1 MRKRSIYVAAT
12 AASLALT
19 GMFTFN
25 SRWSSAAA
33 AADDRSTNTAQ
44 TADQGRQSGAQD
56 RQQQTQQGGDRIGNV
71 ASNDR
76 QAIRDSL
83 ARVVD
88 DATTPGK
95 FNDLISQFTRSDQDR
110 MSGREGQ
117 GARTG
122 IGTGAARADA
132 GTSSGGG
139 TGIGT
144 SGIGSGKTGTGTGT
158 GTGIGSGTST
168 ITGAGTGAGTGTGT
182 SSRTGADAGTGAAR
196 TNTGGAT
203 GAGGDAVAMDTSD
216 LDAKINQL
224 RKDWQ
229 AKYHQEFAF
238 RSSANQVL
246 TETFARINT
255 SDVGDAARTAGQR
268 QGPSGTGTG
277 ANTPGSPR
285 SDIGTGVGTSGA
297 GTAGTNSAG
306 INGNSTSGNSGVG
319 VQRSDDT
326 SGTGIGASTNTN
338 ARQAADRGDTYRA
351 ENSAVVL
358 ISGAPLATPVT
369 LSFVSEAGTWK
380 LEVPKT
386 IDRQQLKANLIKH
399 LDMVDRQKDTWPED
413 PKQAYQS
420 VAQHVL
426 KAFEDGLG
434 QPHQGQDL
442 GQPARQPLQPA
453 QPGQPG
459 QTPATIR

>member
-1 MRKRSIYVAAT
+1 MRKRSIYIAA
-12 AASLALT
+12 AASLTLT

-25 SRWSSAAA
+25 SRWSSAV
-33 AADDRSTNTAQ
+33 ADDRPNPSNTATPSQ
-44 TADQGRQSGAQD
+44 TAADQARQLGG
-56 RQQQTQQGGDRIGNV
+56 QQQQQGGDRVGQA
-71 ASNDR
+71 ASNDQ
-76 QAIRDSL
+76 QAIRDAL

-95 FNDLISQFTRSDQDR
+95 FNDLISQFARSDQDR
-110 MSGREGQ
+110 MSGREGR
-117 GARTG
+117 GARSDAG
-122 IGTGAARADA
+122 AGNGTGAGA
-132 GTSSGGG
+132 
-139 TGIGT
+139 GIGT
-144 SGIGSGKTGTGTGT
+144 STVTGTGTGT
-158 GTGIGSGTST
+158 GNGIDTNAGASGTSP
-168 ITGAGTGAGTGTGT
+168 
-182 SSRTGADAGTGAAR
+182 RTGAAADLV
-196 TNTGGAT
+196 TAAALHNGVAAT
-203 GAGGDAVAMDTSD
+203 DTSD

-238 RSSANQVL
+238 RSSANQVF
-246 TETFARINT
+246 TEAFARINT

-268 QGPSGTGTG
+268 QGPSAGTGTGTGTG

-285 SDIGTGVGTSGA
+285 SDIGTGVGTGGA

-319 VQRSDDT
+319 VQRSDT
-326 SGTGIGASTNTN
+326 SGVGTGIGANAN

-358 ISGAPLATPVT
+358 ISGAPLTTPVT
-369 LSFVSEAGTWK
+369 LSFVSEAGSWK

-442 GQPARQPLQPA
+442 GQPARLPQQPA

-459 QTPATIR
+459 QTQTPGTIR